1 MKTVKT
7 LPFAAFVGLDDLKLA
22 LMCLAVNPQVRG
34 LLVLGP
40 KGTGKSSIVRAFADL
55 LPEIP
60 VVENCPFNC
69 NPFDPREMCDNCR
82 KRFEKEGRLP
92 VKYKKMEVI
101 ELPIGATEDSV
112 LGTIDIERTLKEGR
126 TIFEPG
132 LLARAN
138 RNILYIDEV
147 NLLPDHLVD
156 IILDAAASGWN
167 IIEREG
173 ISLKHPSKFILVGSM
188 NPEEGELRPQLLD
201 RFAICVKL
209 QTIKDP
215 KLRAEIIKLNLLFD
229 ENPLEIFKMFDKIQK
244 EIKRKIIDARRRLPK
259 VLLDE
264 KILLLIARTCSML
277 DVDGYRPDIV
287 TARVAKTI
295 AALEGRTEV
304 TVNDV
309 LRALKLSLAHR
320 TRAGGLK
327 PPPEPL
333 EIEKALQEASKELQ
347 LLTKTPHKKTTE
359 TKEYFAQH
367 YLFSKTAQSRIKSI
381 KGSLLKYRFFRY
393 AILVVIVILLVVLA
407 LIDINL
413 LILTLILMLLLDA
426 FLSRR
431 KYFADTAII
440 AYSPRGFIADYSQSL
455 SRRLSRRPA
464 ISKGIKFFKKDI
476 DTHKLIELGISYKTL
491 QARRYGRERIK
502 TGGRVLG
509 YILPRKLSKDI
520 NIPAS
525 LRTAARRKKCLNVS
539 PEDLKVNL
547 REGRAKITLIVV
559 LDCSASMIYSLKELK
574 RALYAIRR
582 HVLKKRDRISL
593 IVCKGYSAHLLLH
606 PVTNFNLFEQK
617 LSKVG
622 LSDFTPL
629 ASGLLEA
636 YKLALT
642 EKRRGYIPLIVLISD
657 GNANV
662 PLPKPVSSS
671 HYYSIDPAV
680 NDLIEV
686 SRLIAKAEIPMVVIN
701 TRHRLP
707 LFSYASY
714 EILTGTEVM
723 LKIAK
728 TTKATYIS
736 LTE

>member
-1 MKTVKT
+1 MRT

-22 LMCLAVNPQVRG
+22 LMCLAVNPQIRG
-34 LLVLGP
+34 LLILGP

-60 VVENCPFNC
+60 IVKDCPFNC
-69 NPFDPREMCDNCR
+69 NPFDVREMCDNCR
-82 KRFEKEGRLP
+82 KRLEKYGKLP
-92 VKYKKMEVI
+92 VEYKKMKVV

-126 TIFEPG
+126 TVFEPG

-173 ISLKHPSKFILVGSM
+173 VSLKHPSKFILIGSM

-209 QTIKDP
+209 HTIKDP
-215 KLRAEIIKLNLLFD
+215 KLRAEIIRLNLLFD
-229 ENPLEIFKMFDKIQK
+229 ENPSEVFNMFKKAQ
-244 EIKRKIIDARRRLPK
+244 ENIKHKIIHARHILPR
-259 VLLDE
+259 VTIGE
-264 KILLLIARTCSML
+264 HILLLIAKTCSIL

-295 AALEGRTEV
+295 AALDGRTEV
-304 TVNDV
+304 TIEDV
-309 LRALKLSLAHR
+309 SKALKLSLAHR

-333 EIEKALQEASKELQ
+333 EIDKALREASKEMQ
-347 LLTKTPHKKTTE
+347 LFSKAPPKDSIKIRKDTTHC
-359 TKEYFAQH
+359 FS
-367 YLFSKTAQSRIKSI
+367 FSKTAQHKIKNV
-381 KGSLLKYRFFRY
+381 KWDLLKFKFFRY
-393 AILVVIVILLVVLA
+393 IIFTIIITLLIIIA

-413 LILTLILMLLLDA
+413 LILTLILLLLLDA
-426 FLSRR
+426 LLSRK
-431 KYFADTAII
+431 KYFSDTAII
-440 AYSPRGFIADYSQSL
+440 AYSSKGFIVDYSQSL
-455 SRRLSRRPA
+455 PRKFPKRPI
-464 ISKGIKFFKKDI
+464 ISKGVKFFKEEI
-476 DTHKLIELGISYKTL
+476 DVSKLIELGITYKTL
-491 QARRYGRERIK
+491 HARKYGREKIRS
-502 TGGRVLG
+502 GGRILG
-509 YILPRKLSKDI
+509 HILPRKLSRDI

-525 LRTAARRKKCLNVS
+525 LRTAARRKRSLKVS
-539 PEDLKVNL
+539 PEDLRANL

-559 LDCSASMIYSLKELK
+559 LDCSASMIYSLKELRK
-574 RALYAIRR
+574 ALYAIRR
-582 HVLKKRDRISL
+582 HVLRKRDRISL
-593 IVCKGYSAHLLLH
+593 IVCKGYSAHLILH

-662 PLPKPVSSS
+662 PLPKPISAF
-671 HYYSIDPAV
+671 HYYSLDPAV

-686 SRLIAKAEIPMVVIN
+686 AKLIAKAEIPMVVIN
-701 TRHRLP
+701 TRHKLP
-707 LFSYASY
+707 LFSYTSY